1 MSKSS
6 DISNSN
12 LLRLRPAGALTLGIP
27 FAIPAAF
34 TLVGG
39 IATLLAIPFI
49 TNISSNAIDNSELQV
64 NGQPPLTTS
73 QQTSLIQG
81 SGSILTISGAILIP
95 LGIASLL
102 VAYGCLREKDGL
114 GLLQLCCRS

>member
-1 MSKSS
+1 MGKNS
-6 DISNSN
+6 DIINN
-12 LLRLRPAGALTLGIP
+12 DLLRHKPTGVLTLGIP
-27 FAIPAAF
+27 FAISAAF

-39 IATLLAIPFI
+39 IATLLAIPFV
-49 TNISSNAIDNSELQV
+49 TNVNPNTVDNSKLQF

-73 QQTSLIQG
+73 QQTSFVLG
-81 SGSILTISGAILIP
+81 SGSILTLSGAILIP

-114 GLLQLCCRS
+114 GLLQLCYQS

>member
-12 LLRLRPAGALTLGIP
+12 LLRLRPADALTLGIP

-49 TNISSNAIDNSELQV
+49 TNISSNAIVNSELQV